1 MTESYTL
8 LDAAYAA
15 ARWGWYLTVFL
26 VLGASSYAPFLFRAR
41 TGLAATHPELAFD
54 LARRAARIGFASAGF
69 LLGFVALRLYLQSR
83 TLLDPGEP
91 LTSEFLRAVIGSG
104 WGRGWLRQAAMALIA
119 FLAFGAAIR
128 ASRFGWMVAAAAS
141 GGLGLV
147 AGMTGHAAT
156 ERGGELGV
164 LLDAAHVWAGG
175 FWLGGLA
182 VMLLAGLGACRSLPA
197 DERPGLVRTLVADF
211 SRRALIFGPLAV
223 GLGVWLAARYLGW
236 GFLFHLFESRYG
248 TALFI
253 KLAALAGV
261 AALGAYNWRIVQPSL
276 TRPAG
281 EARLRSTARLE
292 LLLGVLLL
300 AATAV
305 LVALPL
311 PGDEM

>member
-15 ARWGWYLTVFL
+15 ARWGGYLTVFL
-26 VLGASSYAPFLFRAR
+26 VLGASSYAPFLFGGR
-41 TGLAATHPELAFD
+41 TGLAVTHPELAAD
-54 LARRAARIGFASAGF
+54 LSLRAARIGFAAAAF
-69 LLGFVALRLYLQSR
+69 LLGFVALRLYLQTR
-83 TLLDPGEP
+83 TLLDPAEP
-91 LTSEFLRAVIGSG
+91 VTVEFLRAVVGSG
-104 WGRGWLRQAAMALIA
+104 WGRGWLRQAAMALVA

-128 ASRFGWMVAAAAS
+128 MSRFGWMVAAAAS

-147 AGMTGHAAT
+147 AGMTGHAGT
-156 ERGGELGV
+156 DRGGELGT

-182 VMLLAGLGACRSLPA
+182 VLLLAGLPACRSLPSE
-197 DERPGLVRTLVADF
+197 ERPVLVRTLVADF
-211 SRRALIFGPLAV
+211 SRRALVFGPLAV

-236 GFLFHLFESRYG
+236 GFLLHLFESRYG
-248 TALFI
+248 TALAI

-261 AALGAYNWRIVQPSL
+261 AALGAYNWRVVQPSL
-276 TRPAG
+276 ARPAG

>member
-8 LDAAYAA
+8 LDAGYAA

-26 VLGASSYAPFLFRAR
+26 VLGAAGYAPFLLRAR
-41 TGLAATHPELAFD
+41 TALSATHPDLAAD
-54 LARRAARIGFASAGF
+54 LARRSARIGLWASVF
-69 LLGFVALRLYLQSR
+69 LLGFVGIRLYLQSR
-83 TLLDPGEP
+83 TLLEPGEP
-91 LTSEFLRAVIGSG
+91 VTVEFAQAVIGSG
-104 WGRGWLRQAAMALIA
+104 WGRGWLRQAAMGVLALLG
-119 FLAFGAAIR
+119 FAAATR
-128 ASRFGWMVAAAAS
+128 ASGFGWMVAAAAS

-156 ERGGELGV
+156 ERGGELGFV
-164 LLDAAHVWAGG
+164 LNAAHIWAGG

-182 VMLLAGLGACRSLPA
+182 VLVLAGLSVCRTLPA
-197 DERPGLVRTLVADF
+197 EERPAMVRTLVADF
-211 SRRALIFGPLAV
+211 SRRALVFGPLAI
-223 GLGVWLAARYLGW
+223 GLGIWLAVRYLGW
-236 GFLFHLFESRYG
+236 RWPLDLFDTSYG
-248 TALFI
+248 TALAV

-261 AALGAYNWRIVQPSL
+261 AAIGAYNWRVVQPSL
-276 TRPAG
+276 TLPIG
-281 EARLRSTARLE
+281 EARLRRSSIRE

>member
-1 MTESYTL
+1 MTESYSL
-8 LDAAYAA
+8 LDAVYAA
-15 ARWGWYLTVFL
+15 ARWGWYLMVFL
-26 VLGASSYAPFLFRAR
+26 VLGASSYAPFLLRAR
-41 TGLAATHPELAFD
+41 TGLATTHPELAAD
-54 LARRAARIGFASAGF
+54 LARRAARIGLTAAIS

-83 TLLDPGEP
+83 TLLDPEEP
-91 LTSEFLRAVIGSG
+91 LTGEFLRAVVGSG
-104 WGRGWLRQAAMALIA
+104 WGRGWLRQAAMALVA
-119 FLAFGAAIR
+119 FLAFAAAVR

-156 ERGGELGV
+156 ARGGDLGV
-164 LLDAAHVWAGG
+164 LLNAAHVWAGG

-182 VMLLAGLGACRSLPA
+182 VMLLAGLAACRSLPSG
-197 DERPGLVRTLVADF
+197 ERPRLVRTLVADF
-211 SRRALIFGPLAV
+211 SRRALVFGPVAI

-236 GFLFHLFESRYG
+236 SFPLHLLESRYG
-248 TALFI
+248 TALAI

-261 AALGAYNWRIVQPSL
+261 AAVGAYNWRVVQPAL
-276 TRPAG
+276 TKPAG
-281 EARLRSTARLE
+281 EARLRTTALFE

>member
-26 VLGASSYAPFLFRAR
+26 VLGASGYAPFLLRAR
-41 TGLAATHPELAFD
+41 TGLATTHPELAAD
-54 LARRAARIGFASAGF
+54 LSHRSARLGFTAALF

-91 LTSEFLRAVIGSG
+91 VTAEFLRAVIGSG
-104 WGRGWLRQAAMALIA
+104 WGRGWLRQAAMALVA
-119 FLAFGAAIR
+119 FLAFGAALR

-147 AGMTGHAAT
+147 AGMTGHAGTA
-156 ERGGELGV
+156 RGGDLGV
-164 LLDAAHVWAGG
+164 LLNAAHVWAGG
-175 FWLGGLA
+175 FWVGGLA
-182 VMLLAGLGACRSLPA
+182 VMLLAGLAACRNLPS
-197 DERPGLVRTLVADF
+197 DERPRLVRTLVADF
-211 SRRALIFGPLAV
+211 SRRALVFGPLTV

-236 GFLFHLFESRYG
+236 TFPLHLFETSYG
-248 TALFI
+248 TALAI
-253 KLAALAGV
+253 KLGALAGV
-261 AALGAYNWRIVQPSL
+261 AALGAYNWRVVQPTL
-276 TRPAG
+276 GKPAG
-281 EARLRSTARLE
+281 ETRLRQTGLFE